1 MPIEAEKSNPM
12 ECLRLMLSQSEGRNT
27 LLRLDSTVQ
36 PSAKSS
42 LKA

>member
-1 MPIEAEKSNPM
+1 MPIEAEKANPM
-12 ECLRLMLSQSEGRNT
+12 ESLRSMLSQSEGCNT
-27 LLRLDSTVQ
+27 LLGVDWTVQ

>member
-1 MPIEAEKSNPM
+1 MPIEAEKANPM
-12 ECLRLMLSQSEGRNT
+12 ESLRSVLSQSEGCNT
-27 LLRLDSTVQ
+27 LLGVDWTVQ